1 MKIHR
6 SHLIFIFLFA
16 ILFLFLTQS
25 IHTEAARNKI
35 SMFSHR
41 TFQVKFGTSNEIPI
55 FYSSANSRTL
65 GLRNVSKR
73 YRVIA
78 SSSKKKV
85 ASVNYRKTR
94 LPYRLPYMKLQQ
106 IGRAHV

>member
-55 FYSSANSRTL
+55 FYRNIETKL
-65 GLRNVSKR
+65 GGYNL
-73 YRVIA
+73 
-78 SSSKKKV
+78 
-85 ASVNYRKTR
+85 
-94 LPYRLPYMKLQQ
+94 
-106 IGRAHV
+106 